1 MGVKPETLIFRK
13 YVVLNARML
22 LYMQAELLEL
32 ELALQK
38 QEEQD
43 LNDADGKRSRYAS
56 DFSYLLLSHKHGDT
70 TQLELVSKIQ
80 GKLEVYSRSADW

>member
-1 MGVKPETLIFRK
+1 MGVKPETLTFRK
-13 YVVLNARML
+13 LDALNARML
-22 LYMQAELLEL
+22 LYTQAELLEL
-32 ELALQK
+32 VLQK

-56 DFSYLLLSHKHGDT
+56 DFSYLLLSHKNGDT